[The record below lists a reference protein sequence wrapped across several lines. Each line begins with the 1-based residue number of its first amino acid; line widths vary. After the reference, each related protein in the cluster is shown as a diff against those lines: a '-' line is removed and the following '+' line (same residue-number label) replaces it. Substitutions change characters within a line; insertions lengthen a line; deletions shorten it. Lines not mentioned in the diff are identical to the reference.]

1 MKNTKMFLS
10 SLVLF
15 ALCVTGCSGRTN
27 SFQSKTSESTVS
39 EESSISN
46 NASSIS
52 STSDEEHSSSLIDEG
67 SVGEEHGSA
76 ILIPDSQ
83 SQPSSLVSSFI
94 DSESSSSEATT
105 SSSDAS
111 APELSSAPS
120 SSVLAHVH
128 VWDTSEAED
137 YIEVNEEPTCT
148 EAGRKIYRC
157 ECGETKQ
164 VTINKL
170 GHDWNSWTEK
180 TAATC
185 LAGGLEE
192 RSCTRCNAKETRT
205 TSSLG
210 HNWDNGVIT
219 TPATEDAAG
228 EKTFTCSRCHLTRTE
243 VIPALPKVENVT
255 LTDVAEANIN
265 IAFSSV
271 ADNCMVS
278 PKVKAY
284 VDAMEAQELTLD
296 RPYHFSSLYGPD
308 DYAKIAAASDKGDG
322 TTYAAAD
329 TGGVDVCEYLS
340 RNDYS
345 NTAKNYPITLSWNN
359 NGTSFSS
366 AKLKFWSTEDKSDL
380 REISLDANATSASLA
395 NLYRARKYRA
405 QLVTSDGKASQG
417 FEFTTGD
424 YPRTITMGDIKN
436 VRDIGGYM
444 TSYGVRTTQGL
455 IYRGYYIDDKS
466 GGHGVNY
473 NAAAGQVQEEVMKIG
488 YELDLQS
495 SSETNGRT
503 QSCLSGADYKV
514 LTLVSYE
521 NFLKESSYQKL
532 PEVFS
537 ILANADQK
545 HVYFHCWGGADRTGM
560 LAFFINAICGV
571 SYTDL
576 IEDFEITT
584 ETNNKRCHMHNS
596 SSAHFPKFLNAFINQ
611 WSGYDANKTINQNC
625 EKWLLEVAGVSAA
638 NILKVRQIMI
648 PGYTDAMEE
657 HIPTYTPV
665 GDWQTDNLAHWKEAN
680 EDAKVKCNW
689 ARHSGSPCS
698 VCNASNEGGNSGSGN
713 DNGEIAVL
721 QRNWDANTTAKTNSD
736 GKQYYQLTD
745 TSNKVVGAKIA
756 ITNYTV
762 ENDAS
767 SGTAMGND
775 GKIGPVNDKNAIL
788 TYKIT
793 APKVGTY
800 QMIMKGKSSSS
811 GAEKTLND
819 RNFTVKLNGQLVD
832 IKNSRIAVTTTNGEF
847 VAAPT
852 LELTGN
858 EDVIKITC
866 SDYRIV
872 FDTSSYIVFAEY

>member
-1 MKNTKMFLS
+1 MKKRKLILNA
-10 SLVLF
+10 LVLF
-15 ALCVTGCSGRTN
+15 ALCVTGCNRNNNAEAPSEKGNN
-27 SFQSKTSESTVS
+27 SISEVNNDTSHAIDHSS
-39 EESSISN
+39 IEESSSLPNITSDSSN
-46 NASSIS
+46 N
-52 STSDEEHSSSLIDEG
+52 SSSN
-67 SVGEEHGSA
+67 
-76 ILIPDSQ
+76 
-83 SQPSSLVSSFI
+83 SSNN
-94 DSESSSSEATT
+94 
-105 SSSDAS
+105 SSD
-111 APELSSAPS
+111 SS
-120 SSVLAHVH
+120 HGH
-128 VWDTSEAED
+128 THTWSEWRIVKPA
-137 YIEVNEEPTCT
+137 TCT
-148 EAGRKIYRC
+148 ENGTQSRTCSGCRLA
-157 ECGETKQ
+157 ETQ
-164 VTINKL
+164 TINALGHDFSAYSTVKAATCLEAGSEKRVCSRCNLEETRTINAL
-170 GHDWNSWTEK
+170 GHDW
-180 TAATC
+180 
-185 LAGGLEE
+185 
-192 RSCTRCNAKETRT
+192 
-205 TSSLG
+205 
-210 HNWDNGVIT
+210 DNGVVT
-219 TPATEDAAG
+219 TEATAEHDG
-228 EKTFTCSRCHLTRTE
+228 VKTFTCKRCNTTKTE
-243 VIPALPKVENVT
+243 RIPAIDRPENYNVNLGDVETANV
-255 LTDVAEANIN
+255 EIN
-265 IAFSSV
+265 FNAV
-271 ADNCMVS
+271 TDNCMVS

-284 VDAMEAQELTLD
+284 VDAMEEQEKTLD

-308 DYAKIAAASDKGDG
+308 DYAKIASAADKGDG

-329 TGGVDVCEYLS
+329 TGGVDVCQILN

-345 NTAKNYPITLSWNN
+345 NTAQNYPIALSWNN
-359 NGTSFSS
+359 NGLSFSS

-380 REISLDANATSASLA
+380 REVSLGANATSASLA

-424 YPRTITMGDIKN
+424 YPRTITMGGIKN

-444 TSYGVRTTQGL
+444 TSYGIRTSQGM

-466 GGHGVNY
+466 GGHGANY
-473 NAAAGQVQEEVMKIG
+473 TAEAGKVHEEVMKIG
-488 YELDLQS
+488 YEIDVQS
-495 SSETNGRT
+495 SSEINGRT
-503 QSCLSGADYKV
+503 TSCLSGADYKC

-521 NFLKESSYQKL
+521 NFLKQSSYQNL
-532 PEVFS
+532 PEVFQ

-611 WSGYDANKTINQNC
+611 WNGYDANKTINQNC
-625 EKWLLEVAGVSAA
+625 EKWLLDVAGVRAED
-638 NILKVRQIMI
+638 ILKVRQIMI
-648 PGYTDAMEE
+648 PGYHDGMEQ
-657 HIPTYTPV
+657 HIPTYTAN
-665 GDWQTDNLAHWKEAN
+665 GDWKHDDLAHWKEAK
-680 EDAKVKCNW
+680 EDSKVKCNW

-698 VCNASNEGGNSGSGN
+698 VCNADNNGSSSGSGN

-721 QRNWDANTTAKTNSD
+721 QRNWDATTTEKTNSD
-736 GKQYYQLTD
+736 GKKFYQLTD
-745 TSNKVVGAKIA
+745 TGDKVVGAKIA

-762 ENDAS
+762 ESDAA
-767 SGTAMGND
+767 SGTALGSD
-775 GKIGPVNDKNAIL
+775 GKIGPVNEKSAIL
-788 TYKIT
+788 TYRIT

-811 GAEKTLND
+811 GAEKTLAD
-819 RNFTVKLNGQLVD
+819 RNFTVKLNGQVVD
-832 IKNSRIAVTTTNGEF
+832 IKNSRIAVSTTNGEF